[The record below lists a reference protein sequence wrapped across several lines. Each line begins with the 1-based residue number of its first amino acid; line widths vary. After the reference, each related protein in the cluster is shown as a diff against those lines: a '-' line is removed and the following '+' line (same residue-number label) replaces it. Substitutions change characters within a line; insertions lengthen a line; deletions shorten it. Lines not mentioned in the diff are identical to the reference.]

1 MATIVPI
8 AIGNFHDVNVEG
20 YPEMKQAEACFK
32 FHKLTSQPKVSKGK
46 NKKEYYS
53 CALKDKQ
60 GLSLR
65 AIIWKKNADY
75 GLNEG
80 DEILCT
86 ISVFPTLVNNKRVL
100 STIVTASH
108 LPFGLTV
115 NASDFG
121 ITLDSFDSTEAMKN
135 TVKKTVKKNIEE

>member
-8 AIGNFHDVNVEG
+8 AIGDFLDVKVEG

-53 CALKDKQ
+53 CALKDKE

-121 ITLDSFDSTEAMKN
+121 ITLDSFNTTEAMKN
-135 TVKKTVKKNIEE
+135 SVKEKLVKK

>member
-8 AIGNFHDVNVEG
+8 AIGNFHDVEVEG

-32 FHKLTSQPKVSKGK
+32 FHKLTSQAKVSKGK

-53 CALKDKQ
+53 CTLKDKE

-65 AIIWKKNADY
+65 AIVWKKNADY
-75 GLNEG
+75 GLSE
-80 DEILCT
+80 DEEILCT

-108 LPFGLTV
+108 LPFGLTA

-121 ITLDSFDSTEAMKN
+121 ITLDSFDTTEAMKN
-135 TVKKTVKKNIEE
+135 SVKEKLVK

>member
-8 AIGNFHDVNVEG
+8 AIGDFLDVKVEG

-53 CALKDKQ
+53 CALKDKE

-115 NASDFG
+115 NASYFG
-121 ITLDSFDSTEAMKN
+121 ITLDSFNTTEAMKN
-135 TVKKTVKKNIEE
+135 SVKEKLVKK